1 MAFDLGAIR
10 DGLQVRLQT
19 VSGLRVFDLIPDRDI
34 AVPAAVVQPVRISY
48 QLAFKRGPVD
58 ARLRV
63 TLLTSAGN
71 DRSGQDQLDAYL
83 SAGTGE
89 TSSIVDAIE
98 ADPTLGGAA
107 DSAAI
112 DPDFEIDYGRAVIN
126 DTTYWKADVQVKVLR
141 SRS

>member
-10 DGLQVRLQT
+10 DGVKDRLAT
-19 VSGLRVFDLIPDRDI
+19 ISGLRVYDVIPDRDL

-48 QLAFKRGPVD
+48 QQAFKRGPVD

-63 TLLTSAGN
+63 TILTSAGS
-71 DRSGQDQLDAYL
+71 DRTGQDQLDAYL

-89 TSSIVDAIE
+89 SSSIVDAIE

-107 DSAAI
+107 DNAAV
-112 DPDFEIDYGRAVIN
+112 DPDFEIDYGRAVVN
-126 DTTYWKADVQVKVLR
+126 DTTYWKADVQIKVLR
-141 SRS
+141 SRA